1 MLRKTK
7 TMNQNIHSNQ
17 RLWYKYESNEFL
29 SNTRKRRRC
38 SVLELEAVEVLD
50 HDAHYP

>member
-7 TMNQNIHSNQ
+7 TVNQRSHSNQ

-29 SNTRKRRRC
+29 INTRKRKRC
-38 SVLELEAVEVLD
+38 SALELEVVEVLD